1 MSTDIMALVE
11 DYKKS
16 KAEFSDKAQ
25 EAMRTAFKD
34 FFDVNP
40 NIEMI
45 AWTQYTPF
53 FNDGDPCVFRVADMY
68 FSLVGEKIDLVGYLD
83 DSGMHSEYD
92 DKVDEAKTFKKFVQE
107 IGTIPDEIFLDA
119 FGDHVRVAATRKGFD
134 TEDYDH
140 D

>member
-53 FNDGDPCVFRVADMY
+53 FNDGDPCVFGVADMY

>member
-53 FNDGDPCVFRVADMY
+53 FNDGDPCVFRVRDMY
-68 FSLVGEKIDLVGYLD
+68 FSLVGEEIDLGRHLD

-107 IGTIPDEIFLDA
+107 IGIIPDEIFLDA

-134 TEDYDH
+134 TEEYDH